1 MKIEYN
7 YSKELGEFL
16 SRQGVE
22 EALYNQKQDILDEI
36 KKKIK
41 KKTASRQLIHFDRTV
56 EYIKYFENDSDP
68 AYNEALK
75 DVKNIINNLK

>member
-22 EALYNQKQDILDEI
+22 EALDNQKKAILDELDEMVVSLNLTYEDIIDLI
-36 KKKIK
+36 KK
-41 KKTASRQLIHFDRTV
+41 S
-56 EYIKYFENDSDP
+56 
-68 AYNEALK
+68 
-75 DVKNIINNLK
+75 